1 MKPDAA
7 MKRSHAACAIIFLF
21 VSQIAARAATGLE
34 RMGSPETTY
43 VFPAFTKGTVY
54 FRNGTHREA
63 LLNYH
68 RRDGQLRFMNA
79 RADTLTFTGKY
90 LIGHVEIAGRTF
102 LLSETHADMEVISTA
117 GKVMLA
123 ERVRSA
129 MVGTALSHSGQQF
142 SASAGQ
148 EASGLMVS
156 NREGDFQ
163 WQNNASLQRWRLRS
177 AYFLRDSN
185 GIIYRASRRAFLKVF
200 ARQKQRVAR
209 YIRTHRPDFNRSSDL
224 HQLFAYC
231 TDPAVA
237 H

>member
-1 MKPDAA
+1 
-7 MKRSHAACAIIFLF
+7 MKRSLASCAIIFVF
-21 VSQIAARAATGLE
+21 VFQITAKANTNLE
-34 RMGSPETTY
+34 RMCSPEAAY
-43 VFPAFTKGTVY
+43 VFSVFTKGTVY

-68 RRDGQLRFMNA
+68 RRDGQVRFMNA
-79 RADTLTFTGKY
+79 LADTLTFTGKY

-102 LLSETHADMEVISTA
+102 MLSETHADMEVIASA
-117 GKVMLA
+117 GKLMLA
-123 ERVRSA
+123 ERVQSVP
-129 MVGTALSHSGQQF
+129 VGTALSHSGQQF

-156 NREGDFQ
+156 NREGNFQ
-163 WQNNASLQRWRLRS
+163 WQNNSSVQRWRLRN

-185 GIIYRASRRAFLKVF
+185 GIIHRASRRAFLRVF

-209 YIRTHRPDFNRSSDL
+209 YIRTHRPDFNRAGDMQ
-224 HQLFAYC
+224 QLFAYC